1 MLETVDEAR
10 RYGPYLACQFLL
22 GVFFMLMRR
31 GLLAALLAVLV
42 FIPSVQAERPIAPK
56 LLPDRTV
63 GLLRIRNYPETRTK
77 FGETATG
84 KMLADEEVGPLLSGL
99 YEQLQELYSQVEDR
113 VGVPLE
119 KLRSLPQGEIWLA
132 AVPPANEGPMG
143 LALLID
149 AGNQVATANKLLERG
164 EALLV
169 ERGGKKIE
177 ETLADTKVNIFVPPG
192 VDEPRRETKKDA
204 ATGKEWTELVVG
216 LGTTVEFERDG
227 AVVIASTPALAEE
240 ILNSWNGSEKT
251 LSENERFAAIMR
263 RCQSSEDAPEFEW
276 YVDPINLIKG
286 LAQGN
291 PGAQIGL
298 ALIPALGL
306 DGLQGVGGTLTFNS
320 GEFDQVGHTHI
331 LLENPKSGV
340 MEVLQMASGDATP
353 EPWVPSD
360 VLGYMTINWDLQ
372 ASWEKGSKVYDSYFS
387 EGRAAQQVGNFVKNR
402 LDIDFEKELLPA
414 LAGRITVAQWAE
426 PPARLNS
433 GSNMVALKLTDAKAF
448 QPILERIMAKYPER
462 LEKQSFS
469 GTTYYTINLPQGP
482 NQPDE
487 ETIRRPSPC
496 LALVGDYLILSDSVK
511 FFEHCVKTQSTGKT
525 LANEV
530 DYKLVASKIARQA
543 GGAKPGFV
551 QFSRPEEGM
560 KLLYDLATSENTR
573 QNLARQ
579 AENNEFFKRL
589 NDTLEK
595 NPLPP
600 FKVLAKYLAPAGA
613 MMTQDETGFHYMS
626 FGLKRK

>member
-1 MLETVDEAR
+1 MSV
-10 RYGPYLACQFLL
+10 
-22 GVFFMLMRR
+22 RR
-31 GLLAALLAVLV
+31 GLMAALLAVVV
-42 FIPSVQAERPIAPK
+42 FVPFAAAERPIAPK

-63 GLLRIRNYPETRTK
+63 GLIRIRNYPDTREK
-77 FGETATG
+77 FGQTAMG
-84 KMLADEEVGPLLSGL
+84 RMLADEEVGPILSGL
-99 YEQLQELYSQVEDR
+99 YEQLQELYSRVEDR

-119 KLRSLPQGEIWLA
+119 KLRQLPQGEIWLA

-149 AGNQVATANKLLERG
+149 TGNQVATAKKLLERG
-164 EALLV
+164 EELLV

-192 VDEPRRETKKDA
+192 VAEPKRETKKDTE
-204 ATGKEWTELVVG
+204 TGKEWTELVVG
-216 LGTTVEFERDG
+216 LGTTVEFEREG
-227 AVVIASTPALAEE
+227 AVVIATTPALAEE
-240 ILNSWNGSEKT
+240 ILNSWSGSEKN
-251 LSENERFAAIMR
+251 LAANAGFAAIMR
-263 RCQSSEDAPEFEW
+263 RCQSAEDAPEFEW

-291 PGAQIGL
+291 PGAQLGL

-306 DGLQGVGGTLTFNS
+306 DGLQGAGGTMTFNT
-320 GEFDQVGHTHI
+320 GEFDQVDHIHI

-353 EPWVPSD
+353 EPFIPSD
-360 VLGYMTINWDLQ
+360 VLGYMTLNWDVQ
-372 ASWEKGSKVYDSYFS
+372 ASWEKGSKVYDSYFN
-387 EGRAAQQVGNFVKNR
+387 EGRAAQQVGNFVNNR

-414 LAGRITVAQWAE
+414 IAGRITMAQWAE

-433 GSNMVALKLTDAKAF
+433 GANIVAVKLTDAKTF
-448 QPILERIMAKYPER
+448 QPILERIMTKYPNA
-462 LEKQSFS
+462 LEKQSFN
-469 GTTYYTINLPQGP
+469 GTTYYTINLPQPP

-487 ETIRRPSPC
+487 ENIRRPSPC
-496 LALVGDYLILSDSVK
+496 LAVVGDYLIFSDSVK
-511 FFEHCVKTQSTGKT
+511 FFEHCIKTQSTGKT

-530 DYKLVASKIARQA
+530 DYKLIASKIARQS

-560 KLLYDLATSENTR
+560 KLLYDLATSENTKR
-573 QNLARQ
+573 NLADQ
-579 AENNEFFKRL
+579 AENSRSEFGRDIFKRL
-589 NDTLEK
+589 DDTLKK

>member
-1 MLETVDEAR
+1 MPVR
-10 RYGPYLACQFLL
+10 RSLL
-22 GVFFMLMRR
+22 G
-31 GLLAALLAVLV
+31 ALLALLV
-42 FIPSVQAERPIAPK
+42 FVPFVRAERPIAPQ

-63 GLLRIRNYPETRTK
+63 GLIRIRNYPETRTK
-77 FGETATG
+77 FGETAMG
-84 KMLADEEVGPLLSGL
+84 RMLADEEVGPLLSGL
-99 YEQLQELYSQVEDR
+99 YDQLQQMYSQVEDR

-149 AGNQVATANKLLERG
+149 TGNQAATAKRLLERG
-164 EALLV
+164 EELLV
-169 ERGGKKIE
+169 ERGGKKLE
-177 ETLADTKVNIFVPPG
+177 ENLADTQVNIFVPPG
-192 VDEPRRETKKDA
+192 VDDPRRETKKDA
-204 ATGKEWTELVVG
+204 ETGKEWSELVVG

-227 AVVIASTPALAEE
+227 AVVIATTPALAEE
-240 ILNSWNGSEKT
+240 ILTSWNGNEKN
-251 LSENERFAAIMR
+251 LSTNERFAAIMR
-263 RCQSSEDAPEFEW
+263 RCQSAEDAPEFEW
-276 YVDPINLIKG
+276 YVDPINLIKS

-291 PGAQIGL
+291 PGAQLGL

-306 DGLQGVGGTLTFNS
+306 DGLQGAGGTLTFNS

-372 ASWEKGSKVYDSYFS
+372 ASWEKGSKVYDSYFG
-387 EGRAAQQVGNFVKNR
+387 EGRANEQVGRFVKNR
-402 LDIDFEKELLPA
+402 LDVEFEKELLPA
-414 LAGRITVAQWAE
+414 LAGRITLAQWSE
-426 PPARLNS
+426 PPARINS
-433 GSNMVALKLTDAKAF
+433 GANVVAIKLTDAKAF
-448 QPILERIMAKYPER
+448 QPILERIMAKYPDA
-462 LEKQSFS
+462 LEKQSFT
-469 GTTYYTINLPQGP
+469 GTTYYTINVPQPP

-487 ETIRRPSPC
+487 ATIRRPTPC
-496 LALVGDYLILSDSVK
+496 LAVVGDYLIFSDSVK
-511 FFEHCVKTQSTGKT
+511 FFEHCVRTISTGKT

-530 DYKLVASKIARQA
+530 DYKLIASKIARQA

-560 KLLYDLATSENTR
+560 KLLYDLATSENTK

-579 AENNEFFKRL
+579 AENNDFFKRL
-589 NDTLEK
+589 DETLKEH
-595 NPLPP
+595 PLPP

-613 MMTQDETGFHYMS
+613 MITQDETGFHYMS